1 MKAKGISGFRIRFL
15 SALLLAGCGP
25 VTPNPAVA
33 PTATPGEAQPSA
45 VSEINQALAT
55 LAMNTSVSTADY
67 QIGPEDLLQVTI
79 YNVPTSEATHTPR
92 QVQVRVSQQGM
103 VSLPLIGEVKVAGLT
118 PSRLEQEL
126 KKFYEQYIYNPRVGV
141 HVNEFRQR
149 VSVIGAVQRPGVV
162 ELSGPKTVIDILAMA
177 GGVSD
182 KAGSQVHIYRQAEEG
197 RQSHVIDL
205 TVITN
210 NRSLINANSAG
221 LITMPVQPGDV
232 INVPPAGT
240 YFVDGAV
247 NRPGPYAL
255 GRSYSLSQALSTAGG
270 LNRELSS
277 SEIFIYRRK
286 GPGRMEGIP
295 VDYNA
300 VMAGSTPD
308 PQIEA
313 DDIIVV
319 PINSAKYVFNRF
331 LAQIIFGGLSL
342 KAFIPAGS

>member
-1 MKAKGISGFRIRFL
+1 
-15 SALLLAGCGP
+15 
-25 VTPNPAVA
+25 VA
-33 PTATPGEAQPSA
+33 PTPSPTQA
-45 VSEINQALAT
+45 DSGVSEINQALAT
-55 LAMNTSVSTADY
+55 ISMNTSAPSADY
-67 QIGPEDLLQVTI
+67 QIGPEDMLQITI
-79 YNVPTSEATHTPR
+79 YNVPTSEVTYTPR
-92 QVQVRVSQQGM
+92 QVTARVSQQGM
-103 VSLPLIGEVKVAGLT
+103 VSLPLIGEVKVTGFT
-118 PSRLEQEL
+118 PSRLEAHL
-126 KKFYEQYIYNPRVGV
+126 KKFYEQYIYNPQVGV
-141 HVNEFRQR
+141 QVSEVRQR
-149 VSVIGAVQRPGVV
+149 VSVIGAVQKAGVI
-162 ELSGPKTVIDILAMA
+162 ELTGPKTVIDILAMA
-177 GGVSD
+177 GGVTD
-182 KAGSQVHIYRQAEEG
+182 KAGSQVHIYRQEPEG

-210 NRSLINANSAG
+210 NASLITATNAG

-247 NRPGPYAL
+247 NRPGPYPL

-286 GPGRMEGIP
+286 GPGRMESIS
-295 VDYNA
+295 VDYND
-300 VMAGSTPD
+300 VMAGTTAD

-331 LAQIIFGGLSL
+331 VANMIFGGLSL
-342 KAFIPAGS
+342 RAFIPTGS